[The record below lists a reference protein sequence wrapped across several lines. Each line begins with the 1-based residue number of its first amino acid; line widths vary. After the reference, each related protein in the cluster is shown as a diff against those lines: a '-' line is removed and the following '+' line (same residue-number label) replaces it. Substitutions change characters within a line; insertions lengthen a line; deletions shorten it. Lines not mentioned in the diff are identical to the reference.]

1 MDQANRTPSP
11 ALVEQYRRQMM
22 ALYGQ
27 QTPPQSTEKNWL
39 DSRFPEP
46 DFSRD
51 RETISLPETPPATDI
66 PAEDA
71 SPPIAETPFIG
82 YLRVFVFT
90 GEGAEPLSDVLVTVS
105 RDSTVYA
112 NTVTDRD
119 GYTQVIPLPSVNPE
133 LTLSPGVKDPFIA
146 YDIHVVADGFRPVRH
161 DHVPVYGNTYVT
173 QPVALVP
180 VVPGTDPDSEQD
192 FVSGGPTNL

>member
-1 MDQANRTPSP
+1 MEQNKRTPSP
-11 ALVEQYRRQMM
+11 ELVEQYRRQML

-27 QTPPQSTEKNWL
+27 QPSAPVAEENWL

-46 DFSRD
+46 VPERD
-51 RETISLPETPPATDI
+51 REAVALPEPPATPEP
-66 PAEDA
+66 PAPEP
-71 SPPIAETPFIG
+71 PPIAETPFVG

-90 GEGAEPLSDVLVTVS
+90 GAKAEPLAETRVTVT
-105 RDSTVYA
+105 RGDTVFA

-133 LTLSPGVKDPFIA
+133 LTLTPGNTTPYVT
-146 YDIHVVADGFRPVRH
+146 YDILVNADGFRPVRH
-161 DHVPVYGNTYVT
+161 ENVPVYGNTYVT
-173 QPVALVP
+173 QPVSLLP
-180 VVPGTDPDSEQD
+180 VVPGENPEEMQD